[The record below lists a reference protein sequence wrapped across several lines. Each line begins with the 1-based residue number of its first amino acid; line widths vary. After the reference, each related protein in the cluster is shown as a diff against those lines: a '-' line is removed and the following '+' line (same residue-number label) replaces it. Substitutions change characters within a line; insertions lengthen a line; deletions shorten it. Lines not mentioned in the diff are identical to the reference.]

1 MEKGYINVDERE
13 INDITSYLNKNQTN
27 LTNLGDT
34 TKNTFR
40 AMTNTNLFGSGISK
54 ISKQVSS
61 VSGSIRRMN
70 DAINKKSHEMLA
82 LDDSLAEKAE
92 LIDVPQD
99 FVTNNSIRSHIFDGI
114 TLNKNDGKNVKDDN
128 TLTETNL
135 AFTDETTHT
144 TMNNIEKE
152 ERTFDNIKLREYKD
166 KRKTLGNINNNNQT
180 ETNNLNYSEEGIT
193 RQNLGTINKINTQT
207 TQNLEYN
214 QAKNI
219 NANLRNI
226 KNGNTIDLNLENNP
240 IKNEYF
246 YDDFYE

>member
-1 MEKGYINVDERE
+1 MEKGYINVDENE
-13 INDITSYLNKNQTN
+13 INDITNHLNKSQTN

-40 AMTNTNLFGSGISK
+40 SMTNTNLFGNGISK
-54 ISKQVSS
+54 IAKQVSS
-61 VSGSIRRMN
+61 VSGSVRRMN
-70 DAINKKSHEMLA
+70 NAIKKKSHEMIA

-92 LIDVPQD
+92 MIDVPMD

-135 AFTDETTHT
+135 AFKDETTHT
-144 TMNNIEKE
+144 TMGNIEKE

-166 KRKTLGNINNNNQT
+166 KRKILGNINNNTQT
-180 ETNNLNYSEEGIT
+180 ETRNLDYSEEGLT
-193 RQNLGTINKINTQT
+193 RQNLRTINKTDTQNTH
-207 TQNLEYN
+207 NLEYN
-214 QAKNI
+214 QSKNI

-226 KNGNTIDLNLENNP
+226 RNTNTQDLNLEINP
-240 IKNEYF
+240 IKDEYF